1 MIDIE
6 KTRAA
11 LGLAEDLRVRLLSK
25 GLEDLMTRA
34 EVDYGEDAIA
44 LAARVE
50 RAAERIRA
58 ALASSQGPYD
68 HGNMLDLVESVEDA
82 AAGLPPPPTE
92 RKDAPWRV
100 REDGREV
107 AGKNLRQALQS
118 YVDVLVRDVS
128 RVEAKAP

>member
-1 MIDIE
+1 MIDVE

-25 GLEDLMTRA
+25 GLEDLVSRA
-34 EVDYGEDAIA
+34 VCVDIGEDAIA

-50 RAAERIRA
+50 RAAEQLRA
-58 ALASSQGPYD
+58 ALAAQPYD
-68 HGNMLDLVESVEDA
+68 HGNMLDLVESVEEA

-100 REDGREV
+100 RETGRED
-107 AGKNLRQALQS
+107 AAKTLRQALQA
-118 YVDVLVRDVS
+118 YVDILVRDVS
-128 RVEAKAP
+128 RVPATS